1 MHDEFME
8 ITEEQRK
15 RAEAN
20 RLAALEK
27 RKAALESAKQSD
39 PWKLFKCRKVSRE
52 STSAATAIHP
62 PKPQNA
68 SNDAFLK
75 PHLTEKFRVR
85 LEICSPDSFSIT
97 PKAVHGFA
105 YPGEAE
111 CLQRLNDCL
120 ANGIEFEEI
129 PWGTFNVVERLS
141 HSFVLEQWMPCR
153 PEHLSDDKV
162 DELIG
167 MLPKRLL
174 DALLPF
180 QLDGVRFG
188 LRRGGR
194 CLIADEM
201 GLGKTLQECCD
212 INEVT
217 KFKLSEMV
225 LVSFPVAVHLSS
237 DEEGSLWVTSVYGP
251 NNSILRKELWV
262 ELQDLFV
269 LTYLKWCV
277 GGDFNFIRNLEKMG
291 VSRVIIGGKRDLEDL
306 LLKEEVQWRQKSK
319 VNGSKKEI
327 ATLSSLIEWPMGGE
341 KGNS

>member
-1 MHDEFME
+1 MHDESME

-120 ANGIEFEEI
+120 AN
-129 PWGTFNVVERLS
+129 
-141 HSFVLEQWMPCR
+141 
-153 PEHLSDDKV
+153 
-162 DELIG
+162 
-167 MLPKRLL
+167 
-174 DALLPF
+174 
-180 QLDGVRFG
+180 VRF
-188 LRRGGR
+188 
-194 CLIADEM
+194 LILWSGAQKNKM
-201 GLGKTLQECCD
+201 
-212 INEVT
+212 
-217 KFKLSEMV
+217 KFWV
-225 LVSFPVAVHLSS
+225 LWFYFMFLIPIKM
-237 DEEGSLWVTSVYGP
+237 E
-251 NNSILRKELWV
+251 NS
-262 ELQDLFV
+262 
-269 LTYLKWCV
+269 
-277 GGDFNFIRNLEKMG
+277 NLEKPN
-291 VSRVIIGGKRDLEDL
+291 SRISLLEKPDACVWDL
-306 LLKEEVQWRQKSK
+306 LGL
-319 VNGSKKEI
+319 
-327 ATLSSLIEWPMGGE
+327 
-341 KGNS
+341 